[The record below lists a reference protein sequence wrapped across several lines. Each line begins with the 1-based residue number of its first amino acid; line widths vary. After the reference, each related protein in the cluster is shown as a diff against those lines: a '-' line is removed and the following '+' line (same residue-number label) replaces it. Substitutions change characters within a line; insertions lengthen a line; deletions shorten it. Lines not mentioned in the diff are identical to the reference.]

1 MMNLLADLLFLIG
14 GALLAWSGTVAL
26 QNLPAFP
33 LQQVV
38 VATPVEQVSRAQ
50 IEHTART
57 VLTGNFF
64 TVNLDAS
71 RAAFERM
78 PWVRSASLRRLWPDG
93 VELSIEEHRAAAR
106 WTPQDGESRLVNG
119 RGEVFL
125 ANTEDTLPRLIGPEG
140 SAPRVLERYR
150 AFSEALAATGR
161 KPVLVRLSAREAWQV
176 KLDDGVVLELGRDQA
191 KHPLAERLDR
201 YANEPRRGQR
211 GGRGPPA
218 GDRHGGHALSQRL
231 RTAAAGFGTV
241 MSKETK
247 RDLIVGLDIGT
258 SKIVAIVGEL
268 DAEGRLG
275 VLGHRH
281 AGVHRPQARHGD
293 QHRGHGEFDLARHR
307 RGRDDGRLQGARG
320 LYRHRRQ
327 PHQEQGFHRHGRGA
341 RQGGHPGRRRACAIE
356 AANAT
361 SISADDQILHT
372 LVQEFIVDGQ
382 DGVKEPIGMDAK
394 RLDVKVHL
402 VTGAVTAVQ
411 NIVKCVHRCGL
422 EVVDLVLQP
431 LASGYAVLTED
442 EKDVGVCLVDIG
454 GGTTDVAVFVHGA
467 IRHTAVIPI
476 AGDQLTNDIAIAL
489 RTSTQD
495 AEDIKIR
502 YGVACSSWPIR
513 KT

>member
-1 MMNLLADLLFLIG
+1 MAKRPAVNRRIDKDAGEGFWDRPVMMNLLADLLFLIG
-14 GALLAWSGTVAL
+14 GALLAWSGAVAL

-150 AFSEALAATGR
+150 AFSEALAAAGR

-201 YANEPRRGQR
+201 YAAN
-211 GGRGPPA
+211 
-218 GDRHGGHALSQRL
+218 H
-231 RTAAAGFGTV
+231 AAASTA
-241 MSKETK
+241 
-247 RDLIVGLDIGT
+247 
-258 SKIVAIVGEL
+258 VA
-268 DAEGRLG
+268 GRL
-275 VLGHRH
+275 
-281 AGVHRPQARHGD
+281 P
-293 QHRGHGEFDLARHR
+293 
-307 RGRDDGRLQGARG
+307 
-320 LYRHRRQ
+320 
-327 PHQEQGFHRHGRGA
+327 
-341 RQGGHPGRRRACAIE
+341 AI
-356 AANAT
+356 
-361 SISADDQILHT
+361 
-372 LVQEFIVDGQ
+372 
-382 DGVKEPIGMDAK
+382 
-394 RLDVKVHL
+394 
-402 VTGAVTAVQ
+402 GAVDMRYPNGFAL
-411 NIVKCVHRCGL
+411 R
-422 EVVDLVLQP
+422 P
-431 LASGYAVLTED
+431 RASG
-442 EKDVGVCLVDIG
+442 
-454 GGTTDVAVFVHGA
+454 
-467 IRHTAVIPI
+467 
-476 AGDQLTNDIAIAL
+476 Q
-489 RTSTQD
+489 S
-495 AEDIKIR
+495 
-502 YGVACSSWPIR
+502 
-513 KT
+513 